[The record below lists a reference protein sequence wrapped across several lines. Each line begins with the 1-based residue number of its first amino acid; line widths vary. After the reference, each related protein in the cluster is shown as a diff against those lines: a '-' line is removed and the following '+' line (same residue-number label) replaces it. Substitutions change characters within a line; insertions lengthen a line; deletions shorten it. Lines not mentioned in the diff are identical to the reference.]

1 MIQYQDHEKTGKT
14 PSSQHPQTIHGTG
27 IFPYIFHK
35 DQLTVDQIYHTW
47 MVWHLFHAIFFRCR
61 FGLRSSLMEK
71 KANSE
76 KSRLGGLVLPQ
87 NVGHHQVMPGMK
99 NGWMGP

>member
-1 MIQYQDHEKTGKT
+1 
-14 PSSQHPQTIHGTG
+14 
-27 IFPYIFHK
+27 
-35 DQLTVDQIYHTW
+35 
-47 MVWHLFHAIFFRCR
+47 
-61 FGLRSSLMEK
+61 MEK